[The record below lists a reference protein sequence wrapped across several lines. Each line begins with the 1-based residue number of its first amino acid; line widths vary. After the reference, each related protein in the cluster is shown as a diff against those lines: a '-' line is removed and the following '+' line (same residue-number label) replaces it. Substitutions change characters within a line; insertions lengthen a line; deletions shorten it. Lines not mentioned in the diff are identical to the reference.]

1 MTTFSGTSN
10 DQGTAPGWRV
20 GREGRDGMWY
30 EERHDGVWQRIE
42 VQGEMLMGR
51 AHHVIYF
58 DSIERWRQHPAWA
71 RGRRDEIIARI
82 KSVFRADRKSTR
94 LNSSHLDLSRMPSSA

>member
-71 RGRRDEIIARI
+71 RERRDDHLRSDFARN
-82 KSVFRADRKSTR
+82 ACD
-94 LNSSHLDLSRMPSSA
+94 SHLGLLRSAATGPQALLS